1 MPTTWR
7 CRDDGGVSLHMGLVL
22 LLAAVAVIVAV
33 NWIAERTG
41 LPSAALLALGGIAY
55 AFLPGP
61 NIPLRPEPALYCIL
75 PPLLYYAALESSL
88 VEIRRNLRTVISLSV
103 ILVLLTACSVGIAFA
118 VLVGGAT
125 FAVGTALGA
134 AVAPPDPVAALAV
147 ARKVGL
153 PANIITLIEGEGLL
167 NDATALT
174 TLSVAVSAAIGGG
187 FSAPLAVGKFFVA
200 AAGGFAVGVAI
211 AMCRR
216 LISRWTSDILTANAV
231 SLATPFVAYLAAEE
245 ISVSGVL
252 AVVVCGLIVG
262 HDLPRSESG
271 ASRLQTRAVWRLTNF
286 LLEGFVF
293 LLIGQQLPR
302 ILQGLSAFPL
312 STIVVAVSGTLAVV
326 LLVRPLW
333 LLITQILPRPLHS
346 RLGGVPGADV
356 DESAPSVAAH
366 PARDRDSRG
375 LNVREVF
382 VLSWAGTRGVVSLA
396 AIFTVPLVTDTG
408 APFPDRDLLLFCTLV
423 VVLVTLI
430 GQGLTFAPLA
440 RALGIRAKP
449 SDESRLRKLA
459 GIAAIRAAVER
470 LDALKQQR
478 HNAIDRQAI
487 DSVRKQLS
495 GRLHARQLQL
505 DVLEVTDTDDVP
517 AFPNDE
523 ALLEIRRAAID
534 AQREELVRWRD
545 AGMLSDRGLRALGR
559 ALDHEEGMLTFSRP

>member
-1 MPTTWR
+1 
-7 CRDDGGVSLHMGLVL
+7 
-22 LLAAVAVIVAV
+22 
-33 NWIAERTG
+33 
-41 LPSAALLALGGIAY
+41 
-55 AFLPGP
+55 
-61 NIPLRPEPALYCIL
+61 
-75 PPLLYYAALESSL
+75 
-88 VEIRRNLRTVISLSV
+88 
-103 ILVLLTACSVGIAFA
+103 
-118 VLVGGAT
+118 
-125 FAVGTALGA
+125 
-134 AVAPPDPVAALAV
+134 V

-187 FSAPLAVGKFFVA
+187 FSAPSAVGKFLIA
-200 AAGGFAVGVAI
+200 AAGGFAVGAAI

-231 SLATPFVAYLAAEE
+231 SLATPFVTYLVAEE

-262 HDLPRSESG
+262 HDLPRSESS

-302 ILQGLSAFPL
+302 ILHGLSAYPL
-312 STIVVAVSGTLAVV
+312 ATVIAAAGGTLAVV

-333 LLITQILPRPLHS
+333 LFVTQILPRPLHS
-346 RLGGVPGADV
+346 RLGDV
-356 DESAPSVAAH
+356 SGTEPDDSAASIPARS
-366 PARDRDSRG
+366 ARDRDSRG

-396 AIFTVPLVTDTG
+396 AIFTVPLVTETG
-408 APFPDRDLLLFCTLV
+408 APFPERDLLLFCTLV

-449 SDESRLRKLA
+449 ADESRLRKLA

-470 LDALKQQR
+470 MDALKQQS
-478 HNAIDRQAI
+478 HNTIDRQAI

-495 GRLHARQLQL
+495 GRLKARQQQL
-505 DVLEVTDTDDVP
+505 DVLDVTDTDDIP
-517 AFPNDE
+517 AFPNDD
-523 ALLEIRRAAID
+523 ALLEMRRAAID

>member
-1 MPTTWR
+1 M
-7 CRDDGGVSLHMGLVL
+7 SLHLGLVL

-33 NWIAERTG
+33 HRIAERTG
-41 LPSAALLALGGIAY
+41 LPSAALLALGGVAY

-61 NIPLRPEPALYCIL
+61 NITLLPDPALYCIL

-88 VEIRRNLRTVISLSV
+88 VEIRRNLRAVISLSV
-103 ILVLLTACSVGIAFA
+103 VLVLLTACSVGIAFS

-174 TLSVAVSAAIGGG
+174 TLSLAVAAASGGG
-187 FSAPLAVGKFFVA
+187 FSAPSAAGQFLLA
-200 AAGGFAVGVAI
+200 AAGGLAVGVVI
-211 AMCRR
+211 AVSRR
-216 LISRWTSDILTANAV
+216 LVSRWASDSLTANAV

-245 ISVSGVL
+245 VGASGVL

-302 ILQGLSAFPL
+302 ILKGLDAFRTP
-312 STIVVAVSGTLAVV
+312 TILTAVGVTLAVV
-326 LLVRPLW
+326 LLMRPLW
-333 LLITQILPRPLHS
+333 LLVTQMLPRPLHT
-346 RLGGVPGADV
+346 RLGDISNPDLDDSAASVPARR
-356 DESAPSVAAH
+356 S
-366 PARDRDSRG
+366 RDRDLQR
-375 LNVREVF
+375 LNGREVF

-396 AIFTVPLVTDTG
+396 AIFTVPLVTETG
-408 APFPDRDLLLFCTLV
+408 APFPCRDLLLFCTLV

-449 SDESRLRKLA
+449 ADEARLRKLA
-459 GIAAIRAAVER
+459 GIAAIQAAIER
-470 LDALKQQR
+470 MEALKQQS
-478 HNAIDRQAI
+478 HNTIERQAI
-487 DSVRKQLS
+487 DIVRAQLS
-495 GRLHARQLQL
+495 ARLKSRQQQI
-505 DVLEVTDTDDVP
+505 DVLEVTDTDDIP
-517 AFPNDE
+517 AFPHDE
-523 ALLEIRRAAID
+523 TLLEMRRAAID
-534 AQREELVRWRD
+534 AQRDELVRWRD
-545 AGMLSDRGLRALGR
+545 AGMLPDQGLRALGR
-559 ALDHEEGMLTFSRP
+559 ALDHEEGMLTFSGP

>member
-1 MPTTWR
+1 
-7 CRDDGGVSLHMGLVL
+7 
-22 LLAAVAVIVAV
+22 
-33 NWIAERTG
+33 
-41 LPSAALLALGGIAY
+41 
-55 AFLPGP
+55 
-61 NIPLRPEPALYCIL
+61 
-75 PPLLYYAALESSL
+75 
-88 VEIRRNLRTVISLSV
+88 VISLSV
-103 ILVLLTACSVGIAFA
+103 ALVLLTACSVGVVFA
-118 VLVGGAT
+118 LLVGGAT

-174 TLSVAVSAAIGGG
+174 TLSVAIAAASGSG
-187 FSAPLAVGKFFVA
+187 FSAPTAAGKFILA

-211 AMCRR
+211 AVFRR
-216 LISRWTSDILTANAV
+216 LIGRWTSDILTANTV

-245 ISVSGVL
+245 VSASGVL

-271 ASRLQTRAVWRLTNF
+271 ASRLQTRAVWRLVNF

-302 ILQGLSAFPL
+302 ILKGLNDYPIP
-312 STIVVAVSGTLAVV
+312 TIVAAVALTLAVV

-333 LLITQILPRPLHS
+333 LLATQILPRPLHT
-346 RLGGVPGADV
+346 RLGDFSGADL
-356 DESAPSVAAH
+356 DDSSDSV
-366 PARDRDSRG
+366 PARLSRDRDTQR
-375 LNVREVF
+375 LNGREVF

-396 AIFTVPLVTDTG
+396 AIFTVPLLTETG
-408 APFPDRDLLLFCTLV
+408 APFPYRDLLLFCTLV

-449 SDESRLRKLA
+449 ADESRLRKLA
-459 GIAAIRAAVER
+459 GIAAIRAAMER
-470 LDALKQQR
+470 LDALNQQS
-478 HNAIDRQAI
+478 HNTIERQAI
-487 DSVRKQLS
+487 DTVRASLS
-495 GRLHARQLQL
+495 ARLKSRQQQL
-505 DVLEVTDTDDVP
+505 DVLEVTDTDDIP

-523 ALLEIRRAAID
+523 ALLEIRRAATD

-545 AGMLSDRGLRALGR
+545 AGMLPDQGLRALGR

>member
-1 MPTTWR
+1 
-7 CRDDGGVSLHMGLVL
+7 VSLHLGLVL
-22 LLAAVAVIVAV
+22 LLVAVAVIVAV
-33 NWIAERTG
+33 HRIAERTG
-41 LPSAALLALGGIAY
+41 LPSAALLALGGVAY

-61 NIPLRPEPALYCIL
+61 NITLLPEPALYCIL

-88 VEIRRNLRTVISLSV
+88 VEIRRNLRAVISLSV
-103 ILVLLTACSVGIAFA
+103 ALVLLTACSVGVAFA

-174 TLSVAVSAAIGGG
+174 TLSVAVAAASGGG
-187 FSAPLAVGKFFVA
+187 FSAPSAAGQFLLA
-200 AAGGFAVGVAI
+200 AAGGFAVGVVI
-211 AMCRR
+211 AVFRR
-216 LISRWTSDILTANAV
+216 LLSRWTSDILTANAV

-245 ISVSGVL
+245 VGASGVL

-302 ILQGLSAFPL
+302 ILKGLNAFPM
-312 STIVVAVSGTLAVV
+312 STILTAVGVTLAVV
-326 LLVRPLW
+326 LLMRPLW
-333 LLITQILPRPLHS
+333 LLVTQLLPRPLHT
-346 RLGGVPGADV
+346 RLGDVSSPDLDDSPVSVPGR
-356 DESAPSVAAH
+356 PS
-366 PARDRDSRG
+366 RDLQRLSG
-375 LNVREVF
+375 REVF

-396 AIFTVPLVTDTG
+396 AIFTVPLVTETG
-408 APFPDRDLLLFCTLV
+408 APFPFRDLLLFCTLV

-449 SDESRLRKLA
+449 ADESRLRKAA
-459 GIAAIRAAVER
+459 GIAAIQAAIER
-470 LDALKQQR
+470 MEALKQQS
-478 HNAIDRQAI
+478 HNTIERQAI
-487 DSVRKQLS
+487 DTVHAQLS
-495 GRLHARQLQL
+495 ARLKSRQQQL
-505 DVLEVTDTDDVP
+505 DVLDVTDTDDIP
-517 AFPNDE
+517 AFPHDE
-523 ALLEIRRAAID
+523 ALLDMRRAAID
-534 AQREELVRWRD
+534 AQRDELVRWRD
-545 AGMLSDRGLRALGR
+545 AGMLPDQGLRALQR

>member
-1 MPTTWR
+1 M
-7 CRDDGGVSLHMGLVL
+7 SLHLGLVL

-33 NWIAERTG
+33 HRIAERTG
-41 LPSAALLALGGIAY
+41 LPSAALLALGGVAY

-61 NIPLRPEPALYCIL
+61 NITLLPEPALYCIL

-88 VEIRRNLRTVISLSV
+88 VEIRRNMRAVISLSV
-103 ILVLLTACSVGIAFA
+103 ALVLLTACSVGVAFA

-125 FAVGTALGA
+125 FAVGTVLGA

-174 TLSVAVSAAIGGG
+174 TLSVAVAAASGGG
-187 FSAPLAVGKFFVA
+187 FSAPSAAGQFLLAAV
-200 AAGGFAVGVAI
+200 GGFAVGVVI
-211 AMCRR
+211 AVVRR
-216 LISRWTSDILTANAV
+216 LLSRWTSDILTANAV

-245 ISVSGVL
+245 VGASGVL

-302 ILQGLSAFPL
+302 ILKGLNVFPM
-312 STIVVAVSGTLAVV
+312 STILTAVGVTLAVV
-326 LLVRPLW
+326 LLMRPLW
-333 LLITQILPRPLHS
+333 LLVTQLLPRPLHT
-346 RLGGVPGADV
+346 RLGEVSGPDLDDSPASVPGG
-356 DESAPSVAAH
+356 P
-366 PARDRDSRG
+366 PRDLQRLSG
-375 LNVREVF
+375 REVF

-396 AIFTVPLVTDTG
+396 AIFTVPLVTEAG
-408 APFPDRDLLLFCTLV
+408 APFPFRDLLLFCTLV

-449 SDESRLRKLA
+449 ADESRLRKSA
-459 GIAAIRAAVER
+459 GIAAIQAAIER
-470 LDALKQQR
+470 LEALKQLS
-478 HNAIDRQAI
+478 HNTIERQAI
-487 DSVRKQLS
+487 DTVHAQLS
-495 GRLHARQLQL
+495 ARLKSRQQQL
-505 DVLEVTDTDDVP
+505 DVLEVTDADDMP
-517 AFPNDE
+517 AFPHDE
-523 ALLEIRRAAID
+523 ALLEMRRAAID
-534 AQREELVRWRD
+534 AQRDELVRWRD
-545 AGMLSDRGLRALGR
+545 AGMLPDQGLRALQR

>member
-1 MPTTWR
+1 
-7 CRDDGGVSLHMGLVL
+7 MGLVL

-33 NWIAERTG
+33 NWVAERTG

-61 NIPLRPEPALYCIL
+61 NIALRPEPALYCIL

-88 VEIRRNLRTVISLSV
+88 VEIRRNLRAVVSLSV
-103 ILVLLTACSVGIAFA
+103 ALVLLTACSVGAAFA

-125 FAVGTALGA
+125 FAIGTALGA

-174 TLSVAVSAAIGGG
+174 TLSVAIAAASGGG
-187 FSAPLAVGKFFVA
+187 FSAPAAAGKFLLA

-211 AMCRR
+211 AGFRR
-216 LISRWTSDILTANAV
+216 LISRWTTDILTANAV
-231 SLATPFVAYLAAEE
+231 SLATPFVAYLTAEE
-245 ISVSGVL
+245 VSASGVL

-262 HDLPRSESG
+262 HDLPRVESG
-271 ASRLQTRAVWRLTNF
+271 ASRLQTRAVWRLVNF

-302 ILQGLSAFPL
+302 IIKGLDNYPI
-312 STIVVAVSGTLAVV
+312 STIVVAVGATLAVV
-326 LLVRPLW
+326 LLMRPLW
-333 LLITQILPRPLHS
+333 LSVTQMLPRPLHT
-346 RLGGVPGADV
+346 RLGDVSGADL
-356 DESAPSVAAH
+356 DDSSAAVPVRQS
-366 PARDRDSRG
+366 RDRNSQRLDG
-375 LNVREVF
+375 REVF

-396 AIFTVPLVTDTG
+396 AIFTVPLVTETG
-408 APFPDRDLLLFCTLV
+408 APFPCRDLLLFCTLV

-449 SDESRLRKLA
+449 ADESRLRKLA
-459 GIAAIRAAVER
+459 SVAAIRAAIDR
-470 LDALKQQR
+470 LDALNQQS
-478 HNAIDRQAI
+478 HNTIERQAI
-487 DSVRKQLS
+487 ATVSAQLS
-495 GRLHARQLQL
+495 ARLKSRQQQL
-505 DVLEVTDTDDVP
+505 DVLEIADADDIP

-545 AGMLSDRGLRALGR
+545 AGMLPDQGLRALGR
-559 ALDHEEGMLTFSRP
+559 SLDHEEGMLTFSRP

>member
-1 MPTTWR
+1 
-7 CRDDGGVSLHMGLVL
+7 MGLVL

-61 NIPLRPEPALYCIL
+61 NVPLRPEPALYCIL

-88 VEIRRNLRTVISLSV
+88 VEIRRNLRAVISLSV
-103 ILVLLTACSVGIAFA
+103 ALVLLTACSVGVAFA

-125 FAVGTALGA
+125 FAVGTVLGA

-174 TLSVAVSAAIGGG
+174 TLSVAIAAASGAGISAPSAA
-187 FSAPLAVGKFFVA
+187 GKFVLA

-211 AMCRR
+211 AVFRR
-216 LISRWTSDILTANAV
+216 LLSRWTPDVLTANTV
-231 SLATPFVAYLAAEE
+231 SLATPFVAYLTAEE
-245 ISVSGVL
+245 LSASGVL

-262 HDLPRSESG
+262 HDLPRAESG
-271 ASRLQTRAVWRLTNF
+271 ASRLQTRAVWRLVNF

-293 LLIGQQLPR
+293 LLIGQQLPG
-302 ILQGLSAFPL
+302 ILTGLDDYSTP
-312 STIVVAVSGTLAVV
+312 TIVLAVGVTLAVV

-333 LLITQILPRPLHS
+333 LLVTQMLPRPLHT
-346 RLGGVPGADV
+346 RLGDVSGADLEDPPASV
-356 DESAPSVAAH
+356 PAPRS
-366 PARDRDSRG
+366 RDRDSQR
-375 LNVREVF
+375 LNGRELF

-396 AIFTVPLVTDTG
+396 AIFTVPLLTDTG
-408 APFPDRDLLLFCTLV
+408 APFPYRDLLLFCTLV

-449 SDESRLRKLA
+449 ADESRLRKLA
-459 GIAAIRAAVER
+459 GVAAIRAAMER
-470 LDALKQQR
+470 LDALKQQS
-478 HNAIDRQAI
+478 HNTIERQAI
-487 DSVRKQLS
+487 DTVRTQLAA
-495 GRLHARQLQL
+495 RLKARQRQL
-505 DVLEVTDTDDVP
+505 DVLDVTDTDGVP

-545 AGMLSDRGLRALGR
+545 AGMLPDQGLRALGR
-559 ALDHEEGMLTFSRP
+559 ALDHEEGMLAFSKP

>member
-1 MPTTWR
+1 
-7 CRDDGGVSLHMGLVL
+7 MGLVL

-103 ILVLLTACSVGIAFA
+103 ILVLLTACSVGVAFA
-118 VLVGGAT
+118 VLVGSAT
-125 FAVGTALGA
+125 FAIGTALGA

-187 FSAPLAVGKFFVA
+187 FSAPSAVGQFLIA
-200 AAGGFAVGVAI
+200 AAGGFAVGAAI

-231 SLATPFVAYLAAEE
+231 SLATPFVTYLVAEE

-262 HDLPRSESG
+262 HDLPRSESS

-302 ILQGLSAFPL
+302 ILQGLSAYPL
-312 STIVVAVSGTLAVV
+312 STVIAAASGTLAVV

-333 LLITQILPRPLHS
+333 LFVTQILPRPLHS
-346 RLGGVPGADV
+346 RLGDVSGTELEDSAASVPAR
-356 DESAPSVAAH
+356 S
-366 PARDRDSRG
+366 ARDRDSRG

-408 APFPDRDLLLFCTLV
+408 APFPERDLLLFCTLV

-449 SDESRLRKLA
+449 ADESRLRKLA
-459 GIAAIRAAVER
+459 GVAAIRAAVER
-470 LDALKQQR
+470 MDALKQQS
-478 HNAIDRQAI
+478 HNTIDRQAI

-495 GRLHARQLQL
+495 GRLKARQQQL
-505 DVLEVTDTDDVP
+505 DVLDVTDTDDIP
-517 AFPNDE
+517 AFPNDD
-523 ALLEIRRAAID
+523 ALLEMRRAAID

>member
-1 MPTTWR
+1 
-7 CRDDGGVSLHMGLVL
+7 MGLVL

-103 ILVLLTACSVGIAFA
+103 ILVLLTACSVGVAFA
-118 VLVGGAT
+118 LLVGGAT

-187 FSAPLAVGKFFVA
+187 FSAPSAVGKFLIA
-200 AAGGFAVGVAI
+200 AAGGFAVGAAI

-231 SLATPFVAYLAAEE
+231 SLATPFVAYLVAEE

-252 AVVVCGLIVG
+252 AVVVCGLLVG
-262 HDLPRSESG
+262 HDLPRSESS

-302 ILQGLSAFPL
+302 ILQGLSAYPL
-312 STIVVAVSGTLAVV
+312 STVIAAVSGTLAVV

-333 LLITQILPRPLHS
+333 LFVTQILPRPLHS
-346 RLGGVPGADV
+346 RLGDV
-356 DESAPSVAAH
+356 SGTEPDDSAASAPARS
-366 PARDRDSRG
+366 ARDRDSRG

-396 AIFTVPLVTDTG
+396 AIFTVPLVTETG
-408 APFPDRDLLLFCTLV
+408 APFPERDLLLFCTLV

-449 SDESRLRKLA
+449 ADESRLRKLA

-470 LDALKQQR
+470 MDALKQQS
-478 HNAIDRQAI
+478 HNTIDRQAI
-487 DSVRKQLS
+487 DTVRKQLS
-495 GRLHARQLQL
+495 GRLKARQQQL
-505 DVLEVTDTDDVP
+505 DVLDVTDTDDIP
-517 AFPNDE
+517 AFPNDD
-523 ALLEIRRAAID
+523 ALLEMRRAAID

>member
-1 MPTTWR
+1 
-7 CRDDGGVSLHMGLVL
+7 VSLHLGLVL

-33 NWIAERTG
+33 HRIAERTG

-61 NIPLRPEPALYCIL
+61 NITLLPEPALYCIL

-88 VEIRRNLRTVISLSV
+88 VEIRRNLRAVISLSV
-103 ILVLLTACSVGIAFA
+103 ALVLLTACSVGVAFA
-118 VLVGGAT
+118 ALVGGAT

-147 ARKVGL
+147 ARRVGL

-174 TLSVAVSAAIGGG
+174 TLSVAIAAASGGG
-187 FSAPLAVGKFFVA
+187 FSAPSAAGKFLLA
-200 AAGGFAVGVAI
+200 AAGGFAVGVVI
-211 AMCRR
+211 AVFRR

-245 ISVSGVL
+245 LSTSGVL

-302 ILQGLSAFPL
+302 ILQGLNAFAI
-312 STIVVAVSGTLAVV
+312 STVLVAVGVTLAVV
-326 LLVRPLW
+326 LLMRPLW
-333 LLITQILPRPLHS
+333 LLVTQLLPRPLHT
-346 RLGGVPGADV
+346 RLGDVLGADL
-356 DESAPSVAAH
+356 DDSPEST
-366 PARDRDSRG
+366 PARLSRDRNSQR
-375 LNVREVF
+375 LNGREVF

-396 AIFTVPLVTDTG
+396 AIFTVPLVTETG
-408 APFPDRDLLLFCTLV
+408 APFPFRDLLQFCTLV

-449 SDESRLRKLA
+449 ADESRLRKLA
-459 GIAAIRAAVER
+459 SIAAIRAAIER
-470 LDALKQQR
+470 MDALKQQS
-478 HNAIDRQAI
+478 HDFIERQAI
-487 DSVRKQLS
+487 DTVRAQLS
-495 GRLHARQLQL
+495 ARLKSRQQQL
-505 DVLEVTDTDDVP
+505 DVLEVSDTDDIP
-517 AFPNDE
+517 AFPLDE
-523 ALLEIRRAAID
+523 ALLEMRRTAID
-534 AQREELVRWRD
+534 AQRDELMRWRD
-545 AGMLSDRGLRALGR
+545 AGMLPDRSLRALGR
-559 ALDHEEGMLTFSRP
+559 GLDH

>member
-1 MPTTWR
+1 
-7 CRDDGGVSLHMGLVL
+7 VSLHLGLVL

-33 NWIAERTG
+33 HRIAERTG
-41 LPSAALLALGGIAY
+41 LPSAALLALGGVAY

-61 NIPLRPEPALYCIL
+61 NITLLPEPALYCIL

-88 VEIRRNLRTVISLSV
+88 VEIRRNLRAVISLSV
-103 ILVLLTACSVGIAFA
+103 ALVLLTACSVGVAFA

-125 FAVGTALGA
+125 FAVGTVLGA

-174 TLSVAVSAAIGGG
+174 TLSVAVAAASGGG
-187 FSAPLAVGKFFVA
+187 FSAPSAAGQFLLA
-200 AAGGFAVGVAI
+200 AAGGFAVGVVI
-211 AMCRR
+211 AVFRR
-216 LISRWTSDILTANAV
+216 FLSRWTSDILTANAV

-245 ISVSGVL
+245 VGASGVL

-302 ILQGLSAFPL
+302 ILKGLNVFPM
-312 STIVVAVSGTLAVV
+312 STILTAVGVTLAVV
-326 LLVRPLW
+326 LLMRPLW
-333 LLITQILPRPLHS
+333 LFVTQLLPRPLHT
-346 RLGGVPGADV
+346 RLGEVSAPDLDDSPASVPGG
-356 DESAPSVAAH
+356 P
-366 PARDRDSRG
+366 PRDLQRLSG
-375 LNVREVF
+375 REVF

-396 AIFTVPLVTDTG
+396 AIFTVPLVTETG
-408 APFPDRDLLLFCTLV
+408 APFPFRDLLLFCTLV

-449 SDESRLRKLA
+449 ADESRLRKSA
-459 GIAAIRAAVER
+459 GIAAIQAAIER
-470 LDALKQQR
+470 MEALKQLS
-478 HNAIDRQAI
+478 HNTIERQAI
-487 DSVRKQLS
+487 DTVHAQLS
-495 GRLHARQLQL
+495 ARLKSRQQQL
-505 DVLEVTDTDDVP
+505 DVLEVTDTDDIP
-517 AFPNDE
+517 AFPHDE
-523 ALLEIRRAAID
+523 ALLEMRRAAID
-534 AQREELVRWRD
+534 AQRDELVRWRD
-545 AGMLSDRGLRALGR
+545 AGMLPDQGLRALQR

>member
-1 MPTTWR
+1 
-7 CRDDGGVSLHMGLVL
+7 
-22 LLAAVAVIVAV
+22 V
-33 NWIAERTG
+33 NWIAEHAG

-88 VEIRRNLRTVISLSV
+88 VEIRRNMRTVISLSV
-103 ILVLLTACSVGIAFA
+103 ILVLLTACSVGLAFA
-118 VLVGGAT
+118 LLVGGAT

-187 FSAPLAVGKFFVA
+187 FSAPSAVGKFLIA
-200 AAGGFAVGVAI
+200 AAGGFAVGGAI
-211 AMCRR
+211 ALCRR

-245 ISVSGVL
+245 LHVSGVL

-302 ILQGLSAFPL
+302 ILHGLDAYPT
-312 STIVVAVSGTLAVV
+312 STIVAAVSGTLAVV

-333 LLITQILPRPLHS
+333 LLVTQILPRPLHS
-346 RLGGVPGADV
+346 RLGDVSGSEV
-356 DESAPSVAAH
+356 DESSDSV
-366 PARDRDSRG
+366 PDRLARERDSRA

-396 AIFTVPLVTDTG
+396 AIFTVPLVTETG
-408 APFPDRDLLLFCTLV
+408 APFPQRDLLLFCTLV

-440 RALGIRAKP
+440 RALDIRAKP
-449 SDESRLRKLA
+449 ADESRLRKLA
-459 GIAAIRAAVER
+459 GIAAIKAAIER
-470 LDALKQQR
+470 LDALKQQSP
-478 HNAIDRQAI
+478 NTIERQAI
-487 DSVRKQLS
+487 DTVRKQLS
-495 GRLHARQLQL
+495 SRLKHRQQQL
-505 DVLEVTDTDDVP
+505 DVLEVTDTDDIPV
-517 AFPNDE
+517 FPSDD
-523 ALLEIRRAAID
+523 ALLEMRRAAID
-534 AQREELVRWRD
+534 AQREELLRWRD
-545 AGMLSDRGLRALGR
+545 AGMLPDRGLRALGR
-559 ALDHEEGMLTFSRP
+559 ALDHEEGMLAFSRP